1 MLEELSRTVA
11 SWRTEIEGELGR
23 TRQDIERVGRGVY
36 LLSQSQK
43 GLSEEIGAL
52 PAAWRRFVDE
62 AETRAAGDDPR
73 AQVLAGLMP
82 LKDAFLAARDQGLW
96 QDAAWRSTFTA
107 LDVRLDQTLAGLGA
121 KALAQPGM
129 RFDGRAHHATLGSQH
144 ETPAGTLLAVLRQG
158 YLLDGKVVRLAE
170 VHVSLGPA
178 AADAALPP
186 DAGSP
191 AATVAAA
198 PELDRDDDAYG
209 DRQEEA

>member
-1 MLEELSRTVA
+1 
-11 SWRTEIEGELGR
+11 
-23 TRQDIERVGRGVY
+23 VY

-62 AETRAAGDDPR
+62 AAARAAPDDPR

-82 LKDAFLAARDQGLW
+82 LKDAFLAAREQGLW

-107 LDVRLDQTLAGLGA
+107 LEARLDQTLAGLDA
-121 KALAQPGM
+121 KPLAQPGM
-129 RFDGRAHHATLGSQH
+129 RFDGRAHHAALGSHH

-170 VHVSLGPA
+170 VQVSLGPA
-178 AADAALPP
+178 AATAAPPP
-186 DAGSP
+186 DTGGP
-191 AATVAAA
+191 AAIVAAV
-198 PELDRDDDAYG
+198 PEPERPASEADGRGCQVDRDDDTHG
-209 DRQEEA
+209 DQQEEA

>member
-1 MLEELSRTVA
+1 
-11 SWRTEIEGELGR
+11 
-23 TRQDIERVGRGVY
+23 VY

-82 LKDAFLAARDQGLW
+82 LKDAFLAARDQRLW

-107 LDVRLDQTLAGLGA
+107 LEARLDQTLAGLGA
-121 KALAQPGM
+121 KPLAQPGM
-129 RFDGRAHHATLGSQH
+129 RFDGRAHHAALGSHH

-178 AADAALPP
+178 AADAAPPP
-186 DAGSP
+186 DAGG
-191 AATVAAA
+191 AAAIVAAA
-198 PELDRDDDAYG
+198 PEPGRAASEADGRGGQVDRDDDAHG
-209 DRQEEA
+209 DQQEEA